1 MMRYAQEE
9 KNSWQSESK
18 WNNQKW
24 KHIDIEAK
32 RRVDMD
38 RTKLSSESNR
48 FIEKLRLYL
57 FSQGIEQSDIED
69 VADNLA
75 QQLYEMELNNEPIE
89 QITNQSPQEYVDKLK
104 KEVEEKKNP
113 SVSWLIPYILI
124 GAIVFMLFGDAL
136 RGVLYG
142 EIVAYSLFRI
152 LSTVVI
158 GLLFI
163 IGSVFAV
170 RYTSGNQL
178 SESRKYGMLAIPAVI
193 GMLLFIAAY
202 FIDGYVETSLVTIPF
217 AGSMILLGV
226 VTATA
231 ILLSVWA
238 KTWILPVILIAWNF
252 PPLILENTPLGV
264 DMQAFLGIMLTVLI
278 VGAYIYLEF
287 QEEK

>member
-1 MMRYAQEE
+1 
-9 KNSWQSESK
+9 
-18 WNNQKW
+18 
-24 KHIDIEAK
+24 
-32 RRVDMD
+32 MD

-104 KEVEEKKNP
+104 KEVGEKKNP
-113 SVSWLIPYILI
+113 SVSWLIPYMLI

-264 DMQAFLGIMLTVLI
+264 NMQAFLGIILTVLI

>member
-18 WNNQKW
+18 WNDQKW

-104 KEVEEKKNP
+104 KEVGEKE
-113 SVSWLIPYILI
+113 SVGILADTLYADRRDCFYAVW
-124 GAIVFMLFGDAL
+124 GCLT
-136 RGVLYG
+136 RG
-142 EIVAYSLFRI
+142 
-152 LSTVVI
+152 
-158 GLLFI
+158 I
-163 IGSVFAV
+163 IWRNCSI
-170 RYTSGNQL
+170 Q
-178 SESRKYGMLAIPAVI
+178 
-193 GMLLFIAAY
+193 
-202 FIDGYVETSLVTIPF
+202 
-217 AGSMILLGV
+217 
-226 VTATA
+226 
-231 ILLSVWA
+231 
-238 KTWILPVILIAWNF
+238 
-252 PPLILENTPLGV
+252 PL
-264 DMQAFLGIMLTVLI
+264 
-278 VGAYIYLEF
+278 
-287 QEEK
+287 

>member
-1 MMRYAQEE
+1 
-9 KNSWQSESK
+9 
-18 WNNQKW
+18 
-24 KHIDIEAK
+24 
-32 RRVDMD
+32 MD

-57 FSQGIEQSDIED
+57 FSQGIEQADIEE

-75 QQLYEMELNNEPIE
+75 QQLYEMEQNKEPIE

-104 KEVEEKKNP
+104 KEVDEKKNP

-124 GAIVFMLFGDAL
+124 GAIVFMLFGDVL

-158 GLLFI
+158 GVLFI

-170 RYTSGNQL
+170 KYISKNKL
-178 SESRKYGMLAIPAVI
+178 SESKKYGILAIPAVI
-193 GMLLFIAAY
+193 SMLLFIAAY
-202 FIDGYVETSLVTIPF
+202 FMDGYVETSLVTIQF
-217 AGSMILLGV
+217 LGNLIILGV
-226 VTATA
+226 VTVIA

-264 DMQAFLGIMLTVLI
+264 DMQAFLSIILTVLI

>member
-1 MMRYAQEE
+1 
-9 KNSWQSESK
+9 
-18 WNNQKW
+18 
-24 KHIDIEAK
+24 
-32 RRVDMD
+32 MD

-75 QQLYEMELNNEPIE
+75 QQLYEMEQNNEPIE
-89 QITNQSPQEYVDKLK
+89 QITNQSPKEYVDKLK
-104 KEVEEKKNP
+104 KEVEKKNP

-178 SESRKYGMLAIPAVI
+178 SESKKYAMLAIPAVI
-193 GMLLFIAAY
+193 SMLLFIAAY

-264 DMQAFLGIMLTVLI
+264 DMQAFLGIILTVLI